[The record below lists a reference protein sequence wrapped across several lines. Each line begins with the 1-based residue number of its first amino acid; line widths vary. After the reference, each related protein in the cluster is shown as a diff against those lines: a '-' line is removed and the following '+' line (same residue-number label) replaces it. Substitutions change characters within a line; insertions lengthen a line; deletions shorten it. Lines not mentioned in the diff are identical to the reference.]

1 MNFHDF
7 GNITTITN
15 KMTSGYGFQQRR
27 KPQKYRIN
35 YYILPMLPNYLIKRK
50 NK

>member
-7 GNITTITN
+7 GNITMITIKN
-15 KMTSGYGFQQRR
+15 SSGYGVQQRR
-27 KPQKYRIN
+27 KPRKYGKN